1 MCAHVHNHLLLR
13 CCSCEEEKHIVH
25 HLYSL
30 HLSLRDHISA
40 SFEWGSTIAETET
53 SKCYKVPCENIYHH
67 KTRSI
72 MGNLI

>member
-30 HLSLRDHISA
+30 HLSLRDQLVPVLSGGAPLPKQKHQNVTKS
-40 SFEWGSTIAETET
+40 SVRTSTIIRLGPLW
-53 SKCYKVPCENIYHH
+53 VI
-67 KTRSI
+67 
-72 MGNLI
+72 